1 MISLRNRAAIK
12 TILTTLAIIL
22 AIVAVLEFLLYRS
35 LNKFTK
41 IPPEK
46 HETTPA
52 ALLFNANEVGFR
64 AADGA
69 DLHGWLIQGNPGGP
83 VLIIAH
89 DYGSSRSAVLQ
100 KLESLIFS
108 LSKQG
113 YYIFLF
119 DFRGHGGSTS
129 ASAFGYKEDLDLHA
143 AISEVLKYKK
153 IEPRIG
159 VLGIGMGAIAA
170 IRTCGSVES
179 VKFLMLDSVYDDIP
193 YKLSKEITQA
203 YPFVN
208 FAAPALMEA
217 TSWNMR
223 PITGAQSSKL
233 NLEELLPKLYPKPV
247 LFVEKNPLSPSARRL
262 YDAAKEPKELI
273 QLGETASG
281 ELLGG
286 VRDRYKNEI
295 ETKIL
300 QYFPPSLEQTTI
312 EILK

>member
-1 MISLRNRAAIK
+1 MSLRGRAALKTVI
-12 TILTTLAIIL
+12 TILGIIFL
-22 AIVAVLEFLLYRS
+22 IFACLEFLLYRQ

-41 IPPEK
+41 IPPHK
-46 HETTPA
+46 YETTPA
-52 ALLFNANEVGFR
+52 ALLINANEVRFH
-64 AADGA
+64 ASDGA
-69 DLHGWLIQGNPGGP
+69 DLHGWLVQGSPGFP

-89 DYGSSRSAVLQ
+89 DYGSSRSDVLV

-113 YYIFLF
+113 YWVFLF
-119 DFRGHGGSTS
+119 DFRGHGTSTS
-129 ASAFGYKEDLDLHA
+129 PSAFGYKEDLDLHA
-143 AISEVLKYKK
+143 AIKEVSKYNK

-170 IRTCGSVES
+170 IKICGTIDS
-179 VKFLMLDSVYDDIP
+179 VKFLMFDSVYDDIP
-193 YKLSKEITQA
+193 SKLSKEITDE
-203 YPFVN
+203 YPFVH
-208 FAAPALMEA
+208 FAAPALLQA
-217 TSWNMR
+217 TGWNMR
-223 PITGAQSSKL
+223 PITGAGSHNL
-233 NLEELLPKLYPKPV
+233 DLEEKLPKLYPKPV

-281 ELLGG
+281 DLIGG

-295 ETKIL
+295 EEKIL